1 MKELQTLEDVFSKK
15 LFRIPDYQRGYAWGK
30 KQLVEFWED
39 LISLDKR
46 RSHYTGVLSIKE
58 VPEETSSKWNDE
70 LWLLKRFTPY
80 FVVDGQQRLTTV
92 SIFLQ
97 CLVEAVKS
105 HPSNQ
110 NISEDDIFLGDDT
123 LTEVI
128 KNYIVITEP
137 KHRITK
143 SYKFGYEANNP
154 SFEFLRYR
162 IFNEESPGTLTETF
176 YTLNLENA
184 KVFFAE
190 NISKYIESHG
200 IGAISDIYE
209 KLTQRFLFNLYEI
222 DDNFDVFVAFET
234 MNNRGKRLS
243 DLELLKNRLIYLT
256 TLYTPEEVKED
267 VKETIRKRINDT
279 WGEIYNQLGRNKKA
293 PLNDDDFLRAH
304 WIMYF
309 KYSRVKGN
317 DYIRFLL
324 DDFFSPKSVFEK
336 LEVSTKQINNVEELI
351 DDDDIELE
359 EDDSL
364 DELEA
369 EVTQKAKLTI
379 KEISDYVDS
388 LKSAV
393 KYWYAAFFPS
403 TSEELTPQEKIIM
416 DKINRVKI
424 GYFRPLIMA
433 LFLKTE
439 KGDPQRLKLL
449 NAIERFIF
457 VAFRLCRAQSN
468 YRSSSYYRLA
478 RTLYTS
484 ENVAETL
491 TNINNELTQDL
502 TWTLEED
509 GTFKTSH
516 FETFINKKFGAKGEG
531 FYAWSDLRYFLF
543 EYEEELKKSRGVA
556 KFDWKNFVTHEKDK
570 ISIEHIYPQTPTS
583 DYWLKRFEHCTDEQ
597 KRHLKGSLGNLL
609 PLSLS
614 VNIKLQNDDFPDKK
628 NTKKDENGKVI
639 RNGFVNGSYSELEV
653 AELSKDDEW
662 TPERIKERGLILL
675 KFMESRWQLNMG
687 NESKKLALLHLSFLD
702 ESSVVSAAEESALE
716 EDPSA

>member
-1 MKELQTLEDVFSKK
+1 MKELQTLEDIFNKK

-58 VPEETSSKWNDE
+58 VPESTTSKWNDE
-70 LWLLKRFTPY
+70 QWLIKRYTPY

-105 HPSNQ
+105 HPSNDG
-110 NISEDDIFLGDDT
+110 ITEDDIFLGDDT
-123 LTEVI
+123 LSEVI

-143 SYKFGYEANNP
+143 TYKFGYEANNP

-162 IFNEESPGTLTETF
+162 IFNEQSPGTLTETF

-184 KVFFAE
+184 KVFFTE
-190 NISKYIESHG
+190 NINKYVVSYGIESL
-200 IGAISDIYE
+200 SDIYE
-209 KLTQRFLFNLYEI
+209 KLTQKFLFNLYEI

-234 MNNRGKRLS
+234 MNNRGKKLS

-267 VKETIRKRINDT
+267 VKETIRKKINDT

-304 WIMYF
+304 WLMYF

-324 DDFFSPKSVFEK
+324 DDFFSPKSVLEK
-336 LEVSTKQINNVEELI
+336 LDVSTQKINVVEELVDDTDL
-351 DDDDIELE
+351 DDDDSFE
-359 EDDSL
+359 EFGP
-364 DELEA
+364 EIIK
-369 EVTQKAKLTI
+369 KAKLSL
-379 KEISDYVDS
+379 KDISDYVDS
-388 LKSAV
+388 LKSAA
-393 KYWYAAFFPS
+393 KYWYAAFFPNS
-403 TSEELTPQEKIIM
+403 SEVLSPQEQIIM

-433 LFLKTE
+433 LFLRTE
-439 KGDPQRLKLL
+439 KGDTQRLQIL

-484 ENVAETL
+484 KNVSETL
-491 TNINNELTQDL
+491 ANINSELTQDL
-502 TWTLEED
+502 AWTLEED

-516 FETFINKKFGAKGEG
+516 FETFINKKFGPNGEG

-556 KFDWKNFVTHEKDK
+556 KFDWKNFITHEKDK
-570 ISIEHIYPQTPTS
+570 ISIEHIFPQTPKS
-583 DYWLKRFEHCTDEQ
+583 DYWITRFGHFTDEQ
-597 KRHLKGSLGNLL
+597 KRFLKGSLGNLL

-628 NTKKDENGKVI
+628 DTKKDENGQVI
-639 RNGFVNGSYSELEV
+639 RSGYNNGSYSELEV
-653 AELSKDDEW
+653 ADLGKDDEW
-662 TPERIKERGLILL
+662 TPEKIKDRGLALL
-675 KFMESRWQLNMG
+675 RFMEARWHLNMG
-687 NESKKLALLHLSFLD
+687 SESKKLSLLHLSFLD
-702 ESSVVSAAEESALE
+702 ESLVVSAAEESALE
-716 EDPSA
+716 EEPSA

>member
-1 MKELQTLEDVFSKK
+1 M
-15 LFRIPDYQRGYAWGK
+15 
-30 KQLVEFWED
+30 
-39 LISLDKR
+39 
-46 RSHYTGVLSIKE
+46 
-58 VPEETSSKWNDE
+58 
-70 LWLLKRFTPY
+70 
-80 FVVDGQQRLTTV
+80 
-92 SIFLQ
+92 
-97 CLVEAVKS
+97 
-105 HPSNQ
+105 
-110 NISEDDIFLGDDT
+110 
-123 LTEVI
+123 
-128 KNYIVITEP
+128 
-137 KHRITK
+137 
-143 SYKFGYEANNP
+143 
-154 SFEFLRYR
+154 
-162 IFNEESPGTLTETF
+162 
-176 YTLNLENA
+176 
-184 KVFFAE
+184 
-190 NISKYIESHG
+190 ESHG
-200 IGAISDIYE
+200 IEAISSIYE
-209 KLTQRFLFNLYEI
+209 KLTQKFLFNLYEI

-234 MNNRGKRLS
+234 MNNRGKKLS

-267 VKETIRKRINDT
+267 VKETIRKKINDT

-304 WIMYF
+304 WVMYF

-336 LEVSTKQINNVEELI
+336 LEVSTNKIKNVEELV
-351 DDDDIELE
+351 DELDSEDEDTFEELE
-359 EDDSL
+359 TE
-364 DELEA
+364 
-369 EVTQKAKLTI
+369 TTHKAKLTI
-379 KEISDYVDS
+379 KDISDYVDS
-388 LKSAV
+388 LKSAA
-393 KYWYAAFFPS
+393 KYWYAAFYPNS
-403 TSEELTPQEKIIM
+403 SEELTPQEQIIM

-433 LFLKTE
+433 LFLRTE
-439 KGDPQRLKLL
+439 KGDPQRLQLL

-491 TNINNELTQDL
+491 ENINNELTQDL
-502 TWTLEED
+502 AWTLEED

-516 FETFINKKFGAKGEG
+516 FETFINKKFGPKGEG

-556 KFDWKNFVTHEKDK
+556 KFDWKNFITHEKDK
-570 ISIEHIYPQTPTS
+570 ISIEHIYPQTPKS
-583 DYWLKRFEHCTDEQ
+583 DYWLTRFEHCTDEQ

-628 NTKKDENGKVI
+628 NTKKDDNGKVI
-639 RNGFVNGSYSELEV
+639 RNGFANGSYSELEV
-653 AELSKDDEW
+653 AELGKDDEW
-662 TPERIKERGLILL
+662 TPERIKERGLTLL
-675 KFMESRWQLNMG
+675 KFMEKRWQLDMG

-702 ESSVVSAAEESALE
+702 ESLVVSATEESALE
-716 EDPSA
+716 EEPSA

>member
-1 MKELQTLEDVFSKK
+1 MKELQTLEDVFNKK

-70 LWLLKRFTPY
+70 SWLLNRYKPY
-80 FVVDGQQRLTTV
+80 FVVDGQQRLTTI

-97 CLVEAVKS
+97 CLVEAVKC
-105 HPSNQ
+105 HPSTKGVLEE
-110 NISEDDIFLGDDT
+110 SIFLGDDT
-123 LTEVI
+123 LSEVI
-128 KNYIVITEP
+128 KTYIVITEP
-137 KHRITK
+137 KHRITR

-162 IFNEESPGTLTETF
+162 IFNEENPGTLTETF

-184 KVFFAE
+184 KVFFTE
-190 NISKYIESHG
+190 NINKHVEMHG
-200 IGAISDIYE
+200 IEALSDLYQ
-209 KLTQRFLFNLYEI
+209 KLTQKFLFNLYEI

-234 MNNRGKRLS
+234 MNNRGKKLS

-256 TLYTPEEVKED
+256 TLYTPED
-267 VKETIRKRINDT
+267 VKETIRKKINDT

-304 WIMYF
+304 WVMYF

-324 DDFFSPKSVFEK
+324 DEYFSPKSVFAK
-336 LEVSTKQINNVEELI
+336 LEISTKNINNVEELI
-351 DDDDIELE
+351 DEIDL
-359 EDDSL
+359 EDDYSF
-364 DELEA
+364 EEHESEA
-369 EVTQKAKLTI
+369 FHKAKLTI
-379 KEISDYVDS
+379 KDISDYVDS
-388 LKSAV
+388 LKSAA
-393 KYWYAAFFPS
+393 KYWYATFFPNS
-403 TSEELTPQEKIIM
+403 SAELTPQEQIIM

-439 KGDPQRLKLL
+439 KGDPQRLHLL

-457 VAFRLCRAQSN
+457 VAFRLCRTQSN
-468 YRSSSYYRLA
+468 YRSSSYYRFA

-491 TNINNELTQDL
+491 VIIDKELTQDL
-502 TWTLEED
+502 AWTLEED

-516 FETFINKKFGAKGEG
+516 FENFINKKFGPNGDG
-531 FYAWSDLRYFLF
+531 FYGWSDLRYFLF
-543 EYEEELKKSRGVA
+543 EYEEELKKSRGIA
-556 KFDWKNFVTHEKDK
+556 KFDWKNFIAHEKDK
-570 ISIEHIYPQTPTS
+570 ISIEHIYPQTPKS
-583 DYWLKRFEHCTDEQ
+583 EYWLTRFEHFTDEQ
-597 KRHLKGSLGNLL
+597 KRYLKGSLGNLL

-614 VNIKLQNDDFPDKK
+614 INIKLQNDDFPDKK
-628 NTKKDENGKVI
+628 NTKKDGNGHVI
-639 RNGFVNGSYSELEV
+639 RSGYSAGSYSEV
-653 AELSKDDEW
+653 QVVELGNDDEW
-662 TPERIKERGLILL
+662 TPEKIKERGLILL
-675 KFMESRWQLNMG
+675 EFMETRWQLDMG
-687 NESKKLALLHLSFLD
+687 NKSKKLALLHLSFLD
-702 ESSVVSAAEESALE
+702 ESPVVSAVEEETSI
-716 EDPSA
+716 

>member
-1 MKELQTLEDVFSKK
+1 MKELQTLEDIFNKK

-58 VPEETSSKWNDE
+58 VPESTTLKWNDE
-70 LWLLKRFTPY
+70 QWLIKRYTPY

-105 HPSNQ
+105 HPSNDG
-110 NISEDDIFLGDDT
+110 ISEDDIFLGDDT
-123 LTEVI
+123 LSEVI

-143 SYKFGYEANNP
+143 TYKFGYEANNP

-162 IFNEESPGTLTETF
+162 IFNEQSPGTLTETF

-184 KVFFAE
+184 KVFFTE
-190 NISKYIESHG
+190 NINKYVVSYGIESL
-200 IGAISDIYE
+200 SDIYE
-209 KLTQRFLFNLYEI
+209 KLTQKFLFNLYEI

-234 MNNRGKRLS
+234 MNNRGKKLS

-267 VKETIRKRINDT
+267 VKETIRKKINDT

-304 WIMYF
+304 WVMYF

-336 LEVSTKQINNVEELI
+336 LDVSTQQINVVEELVDDTEL
-351 DDDDIELE
+351 DDDDSFE
-359 EDDSL
+359 EFGTEITKKTKLSL
-364 DELEA
+364 KD
-369 EVTQKAKLTI
+369 
-379 KEISDYVDS
+379 ISDYVDS
-388 LKSAV
+388 LKSAA
-393 KYWYAAFFPS
+393 KYWYAAFFPNS
-403 TSEELTPQEKIIM
+403 SEVLSPQEQIIM

-433 LFLKTE
+433 LFLRTE
-439 KGDPQRLKLL
+439 KGDPQRLQIL

-484 ENVAETL
+484 KNVSETL
-491 TNINNELTQDL
+491 VNINSELTQDL
-502 TWTLEED
+502 AWTLEED

-516 FETFINKKFGAKGEG
+516 FETFINKKFGPNGEG

-556 KFDWKNFVTHEKDK
+556 KFDWKNFITHEKDK
-570 ISIEHIYPQTPTS
+570 ISIEHIFPQTPKS
-583 DYWLKRFEHCTDEQ
+583 DYWLTRFGHFTGEQ
-597 KRHLKGSLGNLL
+597 KRFLKGSLGNLL

-628 NTKKDENGKVI
+628 DTKKDKNGQVI
-639 RNGFVNGSYSELEV
+639 RSGYNNGSYSELEV
-653 AELSKDDEW
+653 ADLGKDDEW
-662 TPERIKERGLILL
+662 TPEKIKDRGLALL
-675 KFMESRWQLNMG
+675 RFMEARWHLNMG
-687 NESKKLALLHLSFLD
+687 SESKKLSLLHLSFLD
-702 ESSVVSAAEESALE
+702 ESPVASAAEESALE
-716 EDPSA
+716 EEPSA